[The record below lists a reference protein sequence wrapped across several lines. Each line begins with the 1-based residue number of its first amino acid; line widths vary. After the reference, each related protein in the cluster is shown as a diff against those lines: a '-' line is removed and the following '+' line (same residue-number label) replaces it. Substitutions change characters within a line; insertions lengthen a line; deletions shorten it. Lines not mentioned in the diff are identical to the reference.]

1 MDSEPKSKTG
11 LEEYSSKTGF
21 KERTLD
27 PSVFDMDFFRWS
39 KPHSP
44 KLFERY
50 HEPGKWLETQRRT
63 GMWLYNRT
71 MLTAPTT

>member
-27 PSVFDMDFFRWS
+27 PSVFDMV
-39 KPHSP
+39 
-44 KLFERY
+44 
-50 HEPGKWLETQRRT
+50 
-63 GMWLYNRT
+63 
-71 MLTAPTT
+71 